1 MIENLHT
8 GACVATLGFLFFS
21 ACSST
26 DPAKAKAW
34 GSMDRS
40 ELDRAYNN
48 SAAVPEGAQM
58 FKEWQAHSAQVRE
71 QHPEHLDLPY
81 GPRERDRIDYFSAGP
96 NTPVLIFFHG
106 GYWQMRSKA
115 DFAFLAGSFLDQ
127 GISVAMVGYPLA
139 PEATLDEIVAD
150 AHAAVR
156 YLAAQLPLL
165 GGDPAR
171 VVVSG
176 WSSGGHLA
184 TSVLDEPSLR
194 GGVAIS
200 GLYDLAPLVKSYVN
214 DKLHIDEAAARRNSP
229 IRNLPPSS
237 KPLELFAGSAEL
249 SEMRRQTADYAR
261 ARSGAALPVHYEEI
275 SGANHYTI
283 LNDMLRPEG
292 RIHQAVVVMA
302 GIRPAVSTPPG
313 H

>member
-1 MIENLHT
+1 MIENLRA
-8 GACVATLGFLFFS
+8 GACVATLGFLLFA

-26 DPAKAKAW
+26 APEQAKAW
-34 GSMDRS
+34 QSMDRAT
-40 ELDRAYNN
+40 LDQAYNN
-48 SAAVPEGAQM
+48 AAAVPEGAQM
-58 FKEWQAHSAQVRE
+58 FKAWQARSAQVRA
-71 QHPEHLDLPY
+71 QHPEHLDLAY
-81 GPRERDRIDYFSAGP
+81 GPRERNRIDYFSAGP

-106 GYWQMRSKA
+106 GFWQMRSRS
-115 DFAFLAGSFLDQ
+115 DFSFLAETFLVQ

-139 PEATLDEIVAD
+139 PDATLDEIVAD

-156 YLAAQLPLL
+156 YLAAQLPGL

-229 IRNLPPSS
+229 MLNLPPSS

-249 SEMRRQTADYAR
+249 PEMRRQTAAYAT
-261 ARSGAALPVHYEEI
+261 ARRVAALPVRYEEI

-283 LNDMLRPEG
+283 LNDLLQPEG
-292 RIHQAVVVMA
+292 RIHHAVVGMV
-302 GIRPAVSTPPG
+302 GR
-313 H
+313 